1 MLRILIVDDSPTS
14 RAAITRYIERMG
26 HVAIVAS
33 GGMHA
38 IELYRKESPGL
49 VLLDV
54 MMPDLDGYTVA
65 RKIRSIQIDEW
76 IPIIFLSAKDDDQ
89 DLERGIEAGG
99 DDYLVKPVSYVVLN
113 AKIRAMQRIDDM
125 RQKLLYLSRQLAS
138 ANRELEKIS
147 HQDGLTGLANRRYFD
162 FFLLQETT
170 RAKRNRTALTV
181 MLCDVDFF
189 KAYNDNYG
197 HLAGDETLRKVA
209 KALATVCKRSADL
222 AARFG
227 GEEFALVL
235 PDTPPEGAEQIA
247 AAILQVI
254 TDLQIP
260 HSYSKASRYV
270 SISVGYI
277 TTIPE
282 QDATPEILLMQ
293 ADEALY
299 QSKQLGRNR
308 YFAFSAPAEPKRE
321 SA

>member
-14 RAAITRYIERMG
+14 RAALTRYIERMG
-26 HVAIVAS
+26 HMPIVAS
-33 GGMHA
+33 GGTHA
-38 IELYRKESPGL
+38 IELYRKENPGL

-54 MMPDLDGYTVA
+54 MMPDMDGYTVA

-125 RQKLLYLSRQLAS
+125 RQKLLYLSRQLAV

-170 RAKRNRTALTV
+170 RAKRNRTSLSV

-222 AARFG
+222 AARYG
-227 GEEFALVL
+227 GEEFVLVL

-247 AAILQVI
+247 ASILEVVNE
-254 TDLQIP
+254 LQIP

-270 SISVGYI
+270 SISIGYI

-282 QDATPEILLMQ
+282 QDTTSEMLLMH

-308 YFAFSAPAEPKRE
+308 YFAFNASAAPKSE